1 MWWSLCSRNDGCA
14 GDDFSDSL
22 AKCYKDIKVFVVF
35 IFIYIKSRLQPI
47 PFSPLPLSCAVEK
60 LSVQTTWHASH
71 LVCNLSCCQCL
82 FSYSNHLLTSRISKL
97 EEASGRNLSMP

>member
-14 GDDFSDSL
+14 ADDFSDSL

-35 IFIYIKSRLQPI
+35 IFIYIKSRLQPV

-60 LSVQTTWHASH
+60 AI
-71 LVCNLSCCQCL
+71 C
-82 FSYSNHLLTSRISKL
+82 SNHLACL
-97 EEASGRNLSMP
+97 AFSMQPVLLPVSF